1 MEAIECIL
9 TRRSIRKYKKEK
21 IPADL
26 IRELLTAAMS
36 APSARNEQPWHFI
49 VIDERKILD
58 EIPKFH
64 PYAQMLKEAPLAIL
78 IAGDKKLTSH
88 EGYLIQDCSAA
99 TQNLLLA
106 CHAQGLG
113 AVWIGI
119 YPREERIKGIKN
131 LLSLPEDILPVSLV
145 AIGYPAE
152 KKEAENRYKPE
163 RVHHNRW

>member
-78 IAGDKKLTSH
+78 IAGDKKLTSY